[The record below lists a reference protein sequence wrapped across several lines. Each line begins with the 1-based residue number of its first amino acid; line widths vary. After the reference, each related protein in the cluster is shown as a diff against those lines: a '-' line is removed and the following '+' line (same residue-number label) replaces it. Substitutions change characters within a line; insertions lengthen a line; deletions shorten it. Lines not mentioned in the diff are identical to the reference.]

1 MRGDQLQNL
10 ACPGAGAAGFVHA
23 FQPHHEFFKLFGIE
37 GIVVSA
43 GNAIVFTDASKF
55 DAPHSAVM
63 SLFVKSPP
71 EILCRG
77 VPGTAGVSVGDSVR
91 LNLAD
96 GVNLE

>member
-1 MRGDQLQNL
+1 
-10 ACPGAGAAGFVHA
+10 
-23 FQPHHEFFKLFGIE
+23 
-37 GIVVSA
+37 
-43 GNAIVFTDASKF
+43 
-55 DAPHSAVM
+55 M